1 MMILFVHF
9 HSNVCTIWFCS
20 FFRFN
25 LCVNTAVAWLAQICH
40 PRALGSLRLT
50 CSSAQGFVPSSK
62 LKKKRNPLP
71 TSPERGN
78 FCGDELP
85 AVPHSE
91 ASNIIA
97 EKLSDE
103 RPQCIMGCLLGPGTI
118 NLINYS
124 LPLRRR
130 KSPNRSVGHSFSHS
144 LHLMWCQELILIS
157 KLRRQIY
164 DQNQQVWWL
173 RWWSGTGVGK
183 TCMRNYYVKQLSGRK
198 L

>member
-1 MMILFVHF
+1 MTGTDLPPSRAWVSSLDLLKCSRLRRAAVH
-9 HSNVCTIWFCS
+9 
-20 FFRFN
+20 
-25 LCVNTAVAWLAQICH
+25 
-40 PRALGSLRLT
+40 P
-50 CSSAQGFVPSSK
+50 
-62 LKKKRNPLP
+62 KKKRSPLP

-157 KLRRQIY
+157 KLRRQIS
-164 DQNQQVWWL
+164 DLLAERL
-173 RWWSGTGVGK
+173 R
-183 TCMRNYYVKQLSGRK
+183 
-198 L
+198 